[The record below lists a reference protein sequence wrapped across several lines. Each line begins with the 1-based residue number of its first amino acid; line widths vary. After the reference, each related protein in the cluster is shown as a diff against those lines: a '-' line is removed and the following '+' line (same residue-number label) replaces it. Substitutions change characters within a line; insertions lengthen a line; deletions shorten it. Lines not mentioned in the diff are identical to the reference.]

1 MPVLLKKRPRIGTVS
16 LPSYSIGEISDRPA
30 KFKDTEEQTPPL
42 SGEQHVYTE
51 KKKLMAAIFGDKLP
65 QVGRGNNSQNEDA
78 RIRREPKRDLKA
90 CIQEKSEYS

>member
-1 MPVLLKKRPRIGTVS
+1 MVKLVTGQPNSRTQRNRLH
-16 LPSYSIGEISDRPA
+16 
-30 KFKDTEEQTPPL
+30 L
-42 SGEQHVYTE
+42 SVGEQHVYTKE
-51 KKKLMAAIFGDKLP
+51 NKLMAAIFRDKLP